1 MSVPILSVAEM
12 RSWEEATWSAG
23 IRSKDVIA
31 RVGLALAARI
41 RGLTGA
47 SDRVLILV
55 GRGNNGADA
64 RAALAHLESRT
75 VDVLEVSDPTQA
87 VPAWNSARR
96 RRPALVVDALFGI
109 GLNRALDPAW
119 CSFIESVNAAGFRV
133 LSVDVPS
140 GIDADTGRHWGAV
153 IRADLTL
160 TVGAPKRGLLASE
173 AWSSVGRMETIR
185 EVGLVGE
192 PAGSDDRDWMLD
204 ADFADWPLRRAVA
217 GNKGDF
223 GRTVVLAGSPG
234 FTGAGILSL
243 RAASRARPGLLA
255 ALVPESIHAVVS
267 GQVPSAMVHPFAP
280 RHGLLDKASAIL
292 AGPGLA
298 DPALPESL
306 RQEVLRL
313 WMEFP
318 GVVVLDA
325 SALAWITDA
334 PSRSAQ
340 SGPRVITPHPGEAA
354 RMLGSSVAEVQSD
367 RPAAL
372 RRLAKQ
378 FAALV
383 VLKGHQTLVGGAEG
397 RLWVNST
404 GNPGLAQGGTGD
416 VLAGFLAGLLAQP
429 APRDRWAEAAAY
441 AVWEHG
447 RAADR
452 LEASRRNWTAEDLA
466 EAIGA

>member
-12 RSWEEATWSAG
+12 RSWEDATWAAG
-23 IRSKDVIA
+23 IRSKEVIA
-31 RVGLALAARI
+31 RVGQALAARI
-41 RGLTGA
+41 RGLTGS
-47 SDRVLILV
+47 SDRILILV

-64 RAALAHLESRT
+64 RAAMAHLESRT
-75 VDVLEVSDPTQA
+75 VDVLEVSDPTLA
-87 VPAWNSARR
+87 LPGWNSARR

-109 GLNRALDPAW
+109 GLNRALDSAW
-119 CSFIESVNAAGFRV
+119 CSFIESVNTAGFRV

-140 GIDADTGRHWGAV
+140 GIDADTGRSWGAV

-160 TVGAPKRGLLASE
+160 TVGAPKRGLVASE
-173 AWSSVGRMETIR
+173 AWSSVGRLETIR
-185 EVGLVGE
+185 DVGLVGE
-192 PAGSDDRDWMLD
+192 PSGSDDRDWVLES
-204 ADFADWPLRRAVA
+204 DFADWPPRRAVA

-223 GRTVVLAGSPG
+223 GRVVVLAGSPG
-234 FTGAGILSL
+234 YTGAGILSL

-280 RHGLLDKASAIL
+280 RHGLLEKASAIL

-306 RQEVLRL
+306 RQEVVRL
-313 WMEFP
+313 WVEFP

-325 SALAWITDA
+325 SSLDWIANA
-334 PSRSAQ
+334 PPRSAQ

-354 RMLGSSVAEVQSD
+354 RLLGSSVAEVQSD

-378 FAALV
+378 WAALV

-397 RLWVNST
+397 RLWVNSS

-416 VLAGFLAGLLAQP
+416 VLAGFLTGLLAQP
-429 APRDRWAEAAAY
+429 ALRSRLLEAAAY
-441 AVWEHG
+441 GVWEHG
-447 RAADR
+447 RTADR
-452 LEASRRNWTAEDLA
+452 LEAARRNWTSEDLA
-466 EAIGA
+466 DSIGT